1 MCQVLFFC
9 NMNRNIFLV
18 ILILFLSI
26 FVRFYNYSNRINFS
40 GEQGLALG
48 VSADYIKD
56 KFTLLGQKTFLR
68 TTSKGHILFSGS
80 LYNYSLV
87 PLLSIFNYN
96 PYPITVLFTLL
107 NIITILISFLIIKK
121 IINFKTAFFYL
132 ILFSFN
138 NTMINHSMYIWIL
151 NAIPLIGIISLF
163 YLWKFSKIQKS
174 IYVLILGLLSG
185 IGINLEYVYLFT
197 ILLIGIIIL
206 LKTHKKVKH
215 LAVYT
220 IGLLI
225 GNWTMVIFD
234 IRHDFYY
241 TKTLWQYFLDTI
253 YHPQQSHLSYYHFLQ
268 YWPLMILFLSII
280 LIKIFRINK
289 TLGLIMIL
297 VYLVFNLTSNQ
308 VSFVRAVGMTK
319 GLTYKIVLRAAEN
332 IARDE
337 PKNFNIVDLPDSDFR
352 AYRLRYLVKNM
363 FNKKPESIENYSNID
378 TLYIFGQKDFNI
390 NKPQPWEIQTFKAK
404 NIKILSELDNNY
416 IVYKLTK

>member
-1 MCQVLFFC
+1 
-9 NMNRNIFLV
+9 
-18 ILILFLSI
+18 
-26 FVRFYNYSNRINFS
+26 
-40 GEQGLALG
+40 
-48 VSADYIKD
+48 
-56 KFTLLGQKTFLR
+56 
-68 TTSKGHILFSGS
+68 
-80 LYNYSLV
+80 
-87 PLLSIFNYN
+87 
-96 PYPITVLFTLL
+96 
-107 NIITILISFLIIKK
+107 
-121 IINFKTAFFYL
+121 
-132 ILFSFN
+132 
-138 NTMINHSMYIWIL
+138 
-151 NAIPLIGIISLF
+151 
-163 YLWKFSKIQKS
+163 
-174 IYVLILGLLSG
+174 
-185 IGINLEYVYLFT
+185 
-197 ILLIGIIIL
+197 
-206 LKTHKKVKH
+206 
-215 LAVYT
+215 
-220 IGLLI
+220 
-225 GNWTMVIFD
+225 MVIFD